1 VDQFGAS
8 RRRQGLEASSERG
21 LHLVEGHGWTLVV
34 EADAVRWE
42 WIRAVEKRRA
52 ALGRRGE
59 WQQEWQ
65 QTQLGFPGVAG
76 NPR

>member
-1 VDQFGAS
+1 MLCSGYLPLDPA
-8 RRRQGLEASSERG
+8 
-21 LHLVEGHGWTLVV
+21 
-34 EADAVRWE
+34 E

-59 WQQEWQ
+59 WQQKWQ